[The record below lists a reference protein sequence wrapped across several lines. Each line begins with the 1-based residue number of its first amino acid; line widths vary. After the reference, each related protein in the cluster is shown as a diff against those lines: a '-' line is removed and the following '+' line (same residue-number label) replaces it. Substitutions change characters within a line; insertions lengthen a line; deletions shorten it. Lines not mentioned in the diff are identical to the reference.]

1 MTTEPDLTQAI
12 YLYGF
17 IPANRIVPTML
28 GVDNLHFLE
37 LHACNGLDAVVSLV
51 LLADFEGL
59 DNEENAQYLAWIT
72 PRAYRH
78 SMVIDK
84 FMEQG
89 AIYPL
94 SFGTLFSSI
103 DTLEQAMMERSDVVS
118 ASLQHISGCQ
128 EWSLEVTLD
137 RNQAV
142 DGLLAE
148 GLRSGDISL
157 PEASGRRH
165 LEEQKLRRKLQ
176 AELNEWMDGVLVAIH
191 ESIKPLM
198 RDSCQR
204 KLTDNKL
211 MHWAFLIPEVA
222 VVLFQQR
229 IDQIATNYQPYGFS
243 FRVTGPWAAYS
254 FAR

>member
-1 MTTEPDLTQAI
+1 MTTAPDLTQAI

-17 IPANRIVPTML
+17 IPANRIAPSML

-37 LHACNGLDAVVSLV
+37 LHACNGLVAVVSLV

-59 DNEENAQYLAWIT
+59 DSEENAQYLAWIT

-118 ASLQHISGCQ
+118 TSLQHISGCQ

-142 DGLLAE
+142 EGLLAE

-176 AELNEWMDGVLVAIH
+176 TQLNEWMDGALAAIH
-191 ESIKPLM
+191 ESITPLM

-204 KLTDNKL
+204 KLTDNKV

-222 VVLFQQR
+222 VILFQRR
-229 IDQIATNYQPYGFS
+229 IDQIATDYQPYGFS